1 MLLFSLT
8 GDVIDPGSGP
18 VMTLDVLPTGNGE
31 AQACINDLVISDPSG
46 VQMPANSSCG
56 DLDVDGVSDDGGD
69 DGSTDGGAT
78 GGTTGGGDDGDIY
91 LSLNNVS
98 TDAGYLELY
107 MENSVDVGG
116 FQFDLSGINITGASG
131 GSAADAGFTLS
142 TSESTVLGFSFTGN
156 SIPSGEG
163 VLVSVSFTGSP
174 DEICVEDVVISDP
187 FGVAIDVNLEDCWN
201 SDSTDDGGDDGGDTP
216 DPQYFTDLP
225 VATGESSLIV
235 IQSID
240 GIEIGDE
247 IGVFDMNGVLETIDY
262 PNTPEYGE
270 VLVGSAVWTG
280 SQAEIAA
287 IMSIDLS
294 DFNGPTLNGAVDG
307 NNIVFRIWK
316 SSNNEEYEA
325 EANFVQ
331 GNGTF
336 GQILTVVDM
345 LTPVFEIEQSI
356 ELMPYMMNSISFN
369 IDMEDSSVESIFSGI
384 DLIVTSNDMSGFYV
398 PELGVNSIGN
408 VSYDMGLNTF
418 ISGAD
423 SQVCTMEG
431 IPVDPSMSIELQ
443 QYMLNL
449 ISYLPS
455 ECMSTEEAF
464 EDISDDII
472 LVSDDSGGFY
482 VPSLGV
488 MTMTDVCPGEAY
500 SVFTSSNIDFTYPMA
515 GGQARSAMYG
525 YWEDYNYSSQTRAYS
540 DLVVPTGI
548 SYPVIITDIGGDVSV
563 GDELVAYADGQV
575 VGATRIVDLSAPVV
589 ISAWGGYHEFGIDLE
604 GYDVGDTIDLRLF
617 SNQTGEEMKV
627 EMSLDNTE
635 YGIGVLSSGT
645 IEVMDMLAVPEE
657 YNLTQNYPN
666 PFNPSTTISFS
677 IPSEGFVQ
685 VNVYDITG
693 RLITG
698 LVNGNLS
705 AGYHD
710 VIWDG
715 TDMFGSNVSAGLYI
729 YSLQAEGVS
738 LTRKMVLMK

>member
-1 MLLFSLT
+1 MF
-8 GDVIDPGSGP
+8 
-18 VMTLDVLPTGNGE
+18 
-31 AQACINDLVISDPSG
+31 
-46 VQMPANSSCG
+46 
-56 DLDVDGVSDDGGD
+56 
-69 DGSTDGGAT
+69 
-78 GGTTGGGDDGDIY
+78 
-91 LSLNNVS
+91 
-98 TDAGYLELY
+98 
-107 MENSVDVGG
+107 
-116 FQFDLSGINITGASG
+116 
-131 GSAADAGFTLS
+131 
-142 TSESTVLGFSFTGN
+142 
-156 SIPSGEG
+156 
-163 VLVSVSFTGSP
+163 LVSVSFTGSP

-307 NNIVFRIWK
+307 NSIVFRIWK

-500 SVFTSSNIDFTYPMA
+500 SVFTSNNIDFTYPMA

-604 GYDVGDTIDLRLF
+604 GYDVGVTIDLRLF
-617 SNQTGEEMKV
+617 SNETGEEMKV

-698 LVNGNLS
+698 
-705 AGYHD
+705 
-710 VIWDG
+710 
-715 TDMFGSNVSAGLYI
+715 TCK
-729 YSLQAEGVS
+729 
-738 LTRKMVLMK
+738 R